1 MIEYYILTQDPN
13 LLTVLEFIRQHE
25 LNHEIHFNRTRFS
38 VPLGP
43 IHTEF
48 SLRFSTVCA
57 RVESPY

>member
-25 LNHEIHFNRTRFS
+25 LNHEIHFNRTRFW